1 MAAHLQ
7 LCHLGIFIPDGAL
20 HCAGAAKLLL
30 LENSRLCPGAIAH
43 TALRGAQPAVQN
55 TQQRR
60 FSRAVRPGY
69 DKALAAVHRMRKVL
83 HQPAAA
89 QSNAN
94 ILCHH
99 KVVIRRDIEG
109 KAKFQPLPLA
119 FGGRSYLQLFQLLA
133 AALCHFGGG
142 GPYKVSRN
150 IIFQLFC
157 LFHIGVVLLLPQ
169 GVSRLP
175 LGQIGGRCV

>member
-1 MAAHLQ
+1 MTVSYTHL
-7 LCHLGIFIPDGAL
+7 
-20 HCAGAAKLLL
+20 
-30 LENSRLCPGAIAH
+30 
-43 TALRGAQPAVQN
+43 
-55 TQQRR
+55 
-60 FSRAVRPGY
+60 
-69 DKALAAVHRMRKVL
+69 KVL
-83 HQPAAA
+83 HQLAAA
-89 QSNAN
+89 QSNAD

-119 FGGRSYLQLFQLLA
+119 FGGRGYLQLFQLLA

-142 GPYKVSRN
+142 SPHKVSRN
-150 IIFQLFC
+150 IIFQLFR

-175 LGQIGGRCV
+175 LGQIGGIIALVNGKGCLLYTSFHLVGGAFVKA